1 MDPNI
6 LKTLGLNST
15 MSPNDLELLSQIL
28 NSSGNKG
35 KIPKM
40 SPKDR
45 NNLISKLSSST
56 TLNEEP
62 QKELKDMND
71 DEKIKYRLELKKK
84 LKNKQNEKKMLRTN
98 NFGKNNL
105 NSDGTMDKLKDMVK
119 NIDPSNLSQ
128 LLNTQSINPT
138 NIGEEIMNIRTSS
151 NNIDNDQ
158 INKNIFDKDIKKKDV
173 NTIKNIE
180 QMKKITELVDK
191 NYANNIDN
199 ECENIDE
206 NIDDYIN

>member
-84 LKNKQNEKKMLRTN
+84 LKNKLNEKKMLRTN

-128 LLNTQSINPT
+128 LLNTQSMNPT
-138 NIGEEIMNIRTSS
+138 NIGEEIMNIKTSS

-158 INKNIFDKDIKKKDV
+158 INKNIFDEDIKKKDV

>member
-138 NIGEEIMNIRTSS
+138 NIGEEIMNIKTSS

-158 INKNIFDKDIKKKDV
+158 INKNIFDEDIKKKDV